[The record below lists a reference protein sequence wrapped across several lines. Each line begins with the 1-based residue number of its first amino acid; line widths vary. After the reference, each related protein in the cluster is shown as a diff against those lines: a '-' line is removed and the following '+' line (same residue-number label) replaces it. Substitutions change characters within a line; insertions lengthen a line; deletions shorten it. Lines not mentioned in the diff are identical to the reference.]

1 MSKCRRRILT
11 TMPGYMEVLVWLVRS
26 PLEYQWE
33 LYMDL
38 APLTAVEYQQL
49 LSQARIFAAGARA
62 LRGLPAVPAAAGGV
76 GPIVPAP
83 VAAAPV
89 ADPDPDVWVSLEDEP
104 PHIRGQVLS
113 DALGNLP
120 GGHVILGTNKAL
132 VPIPNGAVAA
142 KKIKRSQL
150 GTFEARDV
158 RVLPIRFDPQ
168 GVRRRDFAE
177 AVTMMSQD
185 KMPGGDLQL
194 EGPPTAID
202 VLKSLVSRNL
212 TPITD
217 HERWIRNGEISKND
231 RSIYEMEVI
240 SKVVEAFVMTD
251 QVNLPNLKGG
261 ELLLRRWQ
269 LIKEA
274 HRISPAAPDYSASE
288 FFMGWDRESGVQ
300 TGLSKYVAERLKDE
314 AAVAKE
320 ARKARE
326 ELSARGRGRGRGP
339 RGRGGRGP
347 SAEEG

>member
-1 MSKCRRRILT
+1 MY
-11 TMPGYMEVLVWLVRS
+11 GFG
-26 PLEYQWE
+26 
-33 LYMDL
+33 
-38 APLTAVEYQQL
+38 PLTAAEYQQL
-49 LSQARIFAAGARA
+49 LGQARIYAAGARA
-62 LRGLPAVPAAAGGV
+62 LRGLPAVPVAAGAGGPGAPIPGGAAAG
-76 GPIVPAP
+76 
-83 VAAAPV
+83 VAQ
-89 ADPDPDVWVSLEDEP
+89 DPDVWVSLEDEP
-104 PHIRGQVLS
+104 PHVSGQVIS

-120 GGHVILGTNKAL
+120 GGHVILGNNKAL

-150 GTFEARDV
+150 SSFEARDV

-177 AVTMMSQD
+177 AVTLMSQD
-185 KMPGGDLQL
+185 KLPGGELQL

-202 VLKSLVSRNL
+202 VLKSLVSRNP

-217 HERWIRNGEISKND
+217 HERWIRNGEISRND

-240 SKVVEAFVMTD
+240 SKVIEAFVMTD

-274 HRISPAAPDYSASE
+274 HGISPAAPDYSASE

-326 ELSARGRGRGRGP
+326 ELNAQGRGRGRGP
-339 RGRGGRGP
+339 RGQGGRGP